1 MCTKSTKWKVFL
13 FPWLAYGH
21 ISPFLELAK
30 KLVDRGFLVDL
41 CSSSINL
48 SFIRTRIPET
58 YCSSIH
64 LVELQ
69 LPDLQELPPH
79 YHTANGLPLHLH
91 STLQKAL
98 KMAKPNLLNILEARK
113 PDLLIH
119 DVKQL
124 WAAGVASTLDI
135 PAVRFFTSCAAM
147 CSYFSHLFVKPNVE
161 FPFQALRLN
170 PYELTKAHK
179 VVKEHREDDD
189 PEVRAPEEFT
199 GVMLI
204 GTSREMEG
212 KYIDYMSEII
222 KFKVL
227 PIGTLV
233 QDPMTSVDGNR
244 EIMEWL
250 GKKDKFSTILVSFGS
265 GYFLTN
271 QELEEVAF
279 GLELSQVNFIWVVRF
294 PKGENLS
301 LEEALPQ
308 GFFERI
314 GHRGMVMGGW
324 APQAKILTHSSIGG
338 FVSHCGWNSISE
350 SIDYGIPII
359 AMPMDLDQPMNAKL
373 LVEIGVALEVLRDE
387 NGALHREDIARVIKD
402 VICGKS
408 GENLRCNVRNLGK
421 KLRFKNVEDIDAAVM
436 ELTQLCHE
444 KNHSSWIRVTGMEP
458 RLVEPSKMELSS
470 ANSD

>member
-1 MCTKSTKWKVFL
+1 MCTETTKLKAFL

-30 KLVDRGFLVDL
+30 KLADKGFLVDL
-41 CSSSINL
+41 CSSPINL

-69 LPDLQELPPH
+69 LPDLPELPPH
-79 YHTANGLPLHLH
+79 YHTTNGLPLHLH

-98 KMAKPNLLNILEARK
+98 KMAKPNFFNILNTRK

-124 WAAGVASTLDI
+124 WAAGVASSLNI
-135 PAVRFFTSCAAM
+135 PSARFFTSCAAM

-161 FPFQALRLN
+161 FPF
-170 PYELTKAHK
+170 H
-179 VVKEHREDDD
+179 
-189 PEVRAPEEFT
+189 PEV
-199 GVMLI
+199 
-204 GTSREMEG
+204 S

-233 QDPMTSVDGNR
+233 QDPMASVDGNM

-250 GKKDKFSTILVSFGS
+250 GKKYKFSTILVSFGS
-265 GYFLTN
+265 GYSLTK

-279 GLELSQVNFIWVVRF
+279 GLELSHVNFIWVVRF

-308 GFFERI
+308 GFFERV
-314 GHRGMVMGGW
+314 GDRGMVMGGW

-338 FVSHCGWNSISE
+338 FMSHCGWSSISE

-373 LVEIGVALEVLRDE
+373 LVEIGVALEVVRDD
-387 NGALHREDIARVIKD
+387 NGALHRENITRVIKD

-408 GENLRCNVRNLGK
+408 GENLRCNVRNLGE

-436 ELTQLCHE
+436 ELTQLCHDE
-444 KNHSSWIRVTGMEP
+444 NKSKNC
-458 RLVEPSKMELSS
+458 
-470 ANSD
+470 

>member
-1 MCTKSTKWKVFL
+1 M
-13 FPWLAYGH
+13 
-21 ISPFLELAK
+21 
-30 KLVDRGFLVDL
+30 DRGFLIDL

-48 SFIRTRIPET
+48 TSSSLSYMIQPMASHSISIPPFKNP
-58 YCSSIH
+58 SKW
-64 LVELQ
+64 L
-69 LPDLQELPPH
+69 
-79 YHTANGLPLHLH
+79 
-91 STLQKAL
+91 
-98 KMAKPNLLNILEARK
+98 KPNLLNILETRK

-135 PAVRFFTSCAAM
+135 PAVRFSTSCAAM
-147 CSYFSHLFVKPNVE
+147 CSYFSHLFL
-161 FPFQALRLN
+161 FD
-170 PYELTKAHK
+170 K

-199 GVMLI
+199 GMMLI
-204 GTSREMEG
+204 GTLREMEG

-233 QDPMTSVDGNR
+233 QDPMTSVDGNM

-250 GKKDKFSTILVSFGS
+250 GKKDKFSTILVSIGS
-265 GYFLTN
+265 GYFLTK

-279 GLELSQVNFIWVVRF
+279 GLELSQVNFIWVVGHYH
-294 PKGENLS
+294 KV
-301 LEEALPQ
+301 
-308 GFFERI
+308 FFKRI
-314 GHRGMVMGGW
+314 GDRGMVMGGW

-338 FVSHCGWNSISE
+338 FVN
-350 SIDYGIPII
+350 YGIPII

-373 LVEIGVALEVLRDE
+373 LVEIGVALEDE

-444 KNHSSWIRVTGMEP
+444 KNHSSGIRAIGMEP
-458 RLVEPSKMELSS
+458 RWVDSPKMELPS